1 LKLFVGLGNP
11 GREYE
16 GHRHNVGFMAVERI
30 AARWRFPAWRA
41 KFQGRLSEGELD
53 GERAILLEPLTW
65 MNESGRS
72 VAAAMRFFKLPFPD
86 LVVFH
91 DELDLAPGKVRVKL
105 GGGVAGHNG
114 LRSIAAGLGTQE
126 FKRVRIGIGHPGHKD
141 KVTSYVLS
149 AFAKSERPWLERLL
163 DALAEA
169 APLLAKG
176 DDSGFMNKVALLS
189 RDPEEEARRAERK
202 AARAAA
208 ASGEGTG

>member
-1 LKLFVGLGNP
+1 MKLFVGLGNP

-30 AARWRFPAWRA
+30 AARWRFPAWRS
-41 KFQGRLSEGELD
+41 KFQGRLAEGELD

-114 LRSIAAGLGTQE
+114 LRSIAACLGTAE

-141 KVTSYVLS
+141 KVTGHVLS
-149 AFAKSERPWLERLL
+149 DFAKSERPWLERLL

-169 APLLAKG
+169 APLLARG

-189 RDPEEEARRAERK
+189 RDPEEEARRAARK
-202 AARAAA
+202 AARAAG
-208 ASGEGTG
+208 GEGTG

>member
-1 LKLFVGLGNP
+1 MGLGNP

-30 AARWRFPAWRA
+30 ALRWRFPAWRA
-41 KFQGRLSEGELD
+41 KFQGRLAEGELD

-114 LRSIAAGLGTQE
+114 LRSIAACLGTAE

-141 KVTSYVLS
+141 KVTGHVLS
-149 AFAKSERPWLERLL
+149 DFAKSERPWLERLL

-169 APLLAKG
+169 APLLARG

-189 RDPEEEARRAERK
+189 RDPEEEARRAVRK
-202 AARAAA
+202 VTRAAA